1 MGGDPVELRE
11 LTMRNGVSGHEGAVR
26 RYLMDQARPYCDEMN
41 VDRMGNLLCR
51 VRGKNP
57 LAGTVMVAA
66 HMDEVGL
73 IVRSIREDGL
83 LRYEPVG
90 SIDARVMVSKR
101 VLVGDGELPGVI
113 GAKAIH
119 LQSPEERNT
128 PLSHEKLFID
138 IGCKDK
144 ASAEKRVSPGDYAA
158 FMPLWIPFGKGF
170 VMSKALDDRVGCYNM
185 LRLMRTRQE
194 MTVVYA
200 FTVQEEVGLRGAQTA
215 AWQIRPR
222 CALVLE
228 GTTANDLGGIPH
240 HQQVCRAGGGVA
252 ISFMDRSSIAHP
264 GMFGVLRGIAQKE
277 GIRWQLK
284 RYVSG
289 GNDAGKIQN
298 ARGAVPVA
306 VLSVP
311 CRYIHSPASVCC
323 LADVEAQY
331 ELALAYLAGGAAIQ
345 EGEK

>member
-1 MGGDPVELRE
+1 MELRE
-11 LTMRNGVSGHEGAVR
+11 LTTRNGVSGHEGAVR
-26 RYLMDQARPYCDEMN
+26 RYLMDQARPYCDEMT
-41 VDRMGNLLCR
+41 VDCMGNLLCR

-73 IVRSIREDGL
+73 IVRCIREDG

-90 SIDARVMVSKR
+90 SIDPGSWRQKGSGGERRAARVIR
-101 VLVGDGELPGVI
+101 
-113 GAKAIH
+113 AKAIH

-158 FMPLWIPFGKGF
+158 FVPLWIPFGKGF

-194 MTVVYA
+194 MSVVYA

-240 HQQVCRAGGGVA
+240 HQQVCRAGSGVA

-284 RYVSG
+284 QYVSG